1 MLDVEPKLLVLE
13 LELIVVLGALC
24 TVDVG
29 PSEVVELLLL
39 VTIGRALLLGTL
51 LLLLL
56 VTTGPRV
63 EEVELVL
70 LDESALALPRLIFG
84 LGVDATLLALLLD
97 R

>member
-29 PSEVVELLLL
+29 PRDVVELLLL
-39 VTIGRALLLGTL
+39 VTIGTARLLGAL

-56 VTTGPRV
+56 VTMGLV
-63 EEVELVL
+63 VELVELEL
-70 LDESALALPRLIFG
+70 LVLPRLIFCFG
-84 LGVDATLLALLLD
+84 ADGALLLLD